1 MKIVL
6 LIISLLAFFI
16 TVPLIWMFFYN
27 RYMKNANKYYKENI
41 LDLEKIDLS
50 SSKVQRLL
58 KLYFNRQ
65 QTYEFSGYAILLLC
79 IVFLGGCILIF
90 IFSNKITVAAGTK
103 PETNDYWIALLS
115 LRVGISL
122 IVFFVCQVLLR
133 LYRYCV
139 KFAVFYIGMFDA
151 LLMYDELKKDLKE
164 AVDLFIPNIDIGH
177 TPASPST
184 DLIKILEN
192 LYKAKKPYLNKQTI

>member
-164 AVDLFIPNIDIGH
+164 AVDLFTPNIDIGD

-192 LYKAKKPYLNKQTI
+192 LNKAKTPS

>member
-1 MKIVL
+1 
-6 LIISLLAFFI
+6 
-16 TVPLIWMFFYN
+16 
-27 RYMKNANKYYKENI
+27 MKNANKYYKENI

-164 AVDLFIPNIDIGH
+164 AVDLFTPNIDIGD

-192 LYKAKKPYLNKQTI
+192 LNKAKTPS